1 MDLTSR
7 INNYIDKNYR
17 WFNVAVVAF
26 MQMFLLL
33 VSLATVARDNGITFF
48 IACINTTALY
58 FRYRHPYG
66 AIWFV
71 LVATSLTLFIPL
83 NYMPVHLYFPVGVA
97 AYHIGRHWKR
107 TLRVRMFIAGWIG
120 ALAVGVQ
127 LFFMLLPTTEM
138 LVDVIISLMFA
149 AFCGMIYSTLWFIGD
164 SRRTR
169 IIRQDE
175 LRERAMR
182 LEFEQEQERR
192 LAAQDERTRIAR
204 EMHDIVAHSLS
215 SIITQADGARYAE
228 AAMRQAPSAS
238 QPAEPQQDSS
248 IAEQTLETIAGTARE
263 SLTQMRSLL
272 GVLRTDEDT
281 MYAPAPTIHEIPAL
295 VSQARRSGV
304 NIEFSGITGTMRNTL
319 PQGSDLAAYRVV
331 QEALTNIVKHARNAE
346 IATLTVSWERD
357 GLYLTVY
364 NSAPAHHHAAEGAGS
379 SVPGSGNGLLGMR
392 ERITMYDGT
401 LHYGPD
407 LQGGFSVKA
416 WLPYRET

>member
-1 MDLTSR
+1 M
-7 INNYIDKNYR
+7 
-17 WFNVAVVAF
+17 
-26 MQMFLLL
+26 
-33 VSLATVARDNGITFF
+33 
-48 IACINTTALY
+48 
-58 FRYRHPYG
+58 
-66 AIWFV
+66 
-71 LVATSLTLFIPL
+71 
-83 NYMPVHLYFPVGVA
+83 
-97 AYHIGRHWKR
+97 
-107 TLRVRMFIAGWIG
+107 
-120 ALAVGVQ
+120 
-127 LFFMLLPTTEM
+127 
-138 LVDVIISLMFA
+138 
-149 AFCGMIYSTLWFIGD
+149 LWFIGD

-215 SIITQADGARYAE
+215 SIITQADGARYA
-228 AAMRQAPSAS
+228 AAAIRTTTT
-238 QPAEPQQDSS
+238 QPAEATNLQEHDTS
-248 IAEQTLETIAGTARE
+248 IAEQTLETIAVTARD

-295 VSQARRSGV
+295 VAQAHRSGV
-304 NIEFSGITGTMRNTL
+304 NIDFAGITGTINGTL
-319 PQGSDLAAYRVV
+319 PQGADLAAYRVI
-331 QEALTNIVKHARNAE
+331 QEALTNIVKHARDAE
-346 IATLTVSWERD
+346 IVTLSAAWERD
-357 GLYLTVY
+357 GLYLDVY
-364 NSAPAHHHAAEGAGS
+364 NSAPAHHNS
-379 SVPGSGNGLLGMR
+379 SDAPYSFVPGSGNGLLGMR